1 MVVRGRASS
10 GQAVCGVRA
19 VSFWV
24 PLFSEP
30 TAASAT
36 ARLAR
41 AEDRPMGGVS
51 AHSTARSGQGRI
63 ARTCT
68 RGRLGTRIARSTRRT
83 TATVLVGKTRLVLL
97 GPRSGRRAD
106 TPIARGDGQ
115 AGQAGTVALVGM
127 MRLARVATWHA
138 SLALRGTGRELMFH
152 GKPEGRAGVRDAAQF
167 HGKHARS
174 RRGSCAGGRGDGAGI
189 AS

>member
-10 GQAVCGVRA
+10 DQAVCGVRA
-19 VSFWV
+19 VSFWA

-30 TAASAT
+30 TAASSI

-41 AEDRPMGGVS
+41 VEDRLMGGLS
-51 AHSTARSGQGRI
+51 AHSTARSGQGRT

-68 RGRLGTRIARSTRRT
+68 RGRLGMRIARSTRRT
-83 TATVLVGKTRLVLL
+83 TATALVGKTRLVLL
-97 GPRSGRRAD
+97 VPRSGRRAD

-115 AGQAGTVALVGM
+115 AGQAGTVAPVGM
-127 MRLARVATWHA
+127 MRLARVATWHV
-138 SLALRGTGRELMFH
+138 SRALQSTGRELMFH
-152 GKPEGRAGVRDAAQF
+152 GKPEGRAGVRDSARF
-167 HGKHARS
+167 HGKHAGT